1 MQGPVVLQVSYIF
14 GDVMKSLFSQMM
26 LATLIFVSV
35 SVAHADA
42 IKPSDVVPVINGEV
56 YSKIARVE
64 GEEGVTSFQYVRSN
78 EEFKGWTGTVI
89 YANYQLDDIGD
100 DPQNVA
106 IRLVQGLQNL
116 NPGAKYQLV
125 GDESGKVV
133 LLDFLSWPPSR
144 NYMELSVYRIQR
156 DKPGEGVYSLQF
168 STRMPFITEANEEVT
183 NNLKVLRASLLQQAV
198 QFDMNKVIEL
208 LKSE

>member
-1 MQGPVVLQVSYIF
+1 MQGPVVLQVSFIF

-64 GEEGVTSFQYVRSN
+64 GEEGVTSFQYVRPN